1 MENTRGTKSTMPPE
15 PAAERVIVTVAGCGV
30 GGDAGDGEPAAQAQ
44 LGFPAGLAVDA
55 AGSVY
60 IADHA
65 NHRVRRVGSDGVL
78 ETVAGDGRRGY
89 GGDGGAA
96 AAARLAFPAAVALD
110 ADGNLFVADEMNHR
124 VRRVDPAG
132 VITTVAGD
140 GSRGEAGDGGAAT
153 AAQLSCPCSVA
164 VDASGVLYV
173 ADAGN
178 RRVRRVDGQG
188 VITTVVA
195 EPEPFLPTGV
205 AVDADG
211 VLHVADVAGRRVLR
225 LDAQGALSTV
235 AGPAGLEAPY
245 GLAVDSGGT
254 VHIADRNAHRV
265 YRWTDDG
272 PEPVAGCGV
281 PGDEGD
287 GGPATAAGLSYPC
300 ALAVDAQGGLLIA
313 DNLNHR
319 VRRLQEAPVPAP
331 PGAGLTVRQEGT
343 VEALPGQDG
352 QYLNVRVSSRR
363 PWAPGRVTH
372 RFTAPGC
379 LLFEPYAVCAYYGA
393 DQSVTAGGGL
403 DVRVSENGRVLEV
416 TGRPHLHTEEQD
428 GPVLAYTLGVRVR
441 HDATPG
447 RHTDG
452 WAVIAGHSGS
462 PLRATVLE
470 PGATLED
477 RVCL

>member
-1 MENTRGTKSTMPPE
+1 M
-15 PAAERVIVTVAGCGV
+15 
-30 GGDAGDGEPAAQAQ
+30 
-44 LGFPAGLAVDA
+44 
-55 AGSVY
+55 
-60 IADHA
+60 
-65 NHRVRRVGSDGVL
+65 L

-153 AAQLSCPCSVA
+153 SAQLSFPCSVA

-235 AGPAGLEAPY
+235 TGPAGLEAPY

-319 VRRLQEAPVPAP
+319 VRRLREAPVPTARAALEGAADDLTRLLPRPFPAP
-331 PGAGLTVRQEGT
+331 PSEA
-343 VEALPGQDG
+343 ALPEDPEDLPPLEAGFYLYQDVVLG
-352 QYLNVRVSSRR
+352 ALVILG
-363 PWAPGRVTH
+363 PLLAAHAPPPER
-372 RFTAPGC
+372 
-379 LLFEPYAVCAYYGA
+379 
-393 DQSVTAGGGL
+393 
-403 DVRVSENGRVLEV
+403 
-416 TGRPHLHTEEQD
+416 
-428 GPVLAYTLGVRVR
+428 
-441 HDATPG
+441 
-447 RHTDG
+447 
-452 WAVIAGHSGS
+452 
-462 PLRATVLE
+462 
-470 PGATLED
+470 PGAE
-477 RVCL
+477 